1 MVADDSLAGMS
12 GAAATAQPRRG
23 VRTEWGLPWFAVAAV
38 TLALSGTVVAVEGG
52 LRVPDSVETQMSVHA
67 SMLAALL
74 LAHSAVLYLT
84 HAFVGSR
91 ALGRIASALA
101 LAGAAGIV
109 GASLVRFIEVAWL
122 APQGVLSYASHYEA
136 LTWFVALAAFAYLF
150 IEDIYRT
157 RVAGSFVMPAIAAA
171 IGMSAWLMSTAPT
184 TDATFTALMERY
196 VSGAW
201 RLALLVGTGS
211 LAIIGIVGTIRL
223 LVSVRTQPYGAPR
236 AGVKAGGL
244 LFFAFVV
251 GVCALTLALVFDGA
265 RQLIPRW
272 SAPSFEREAGLLAQW
287 LILVSMFAAWR
298 LGRLSGALIAGGSL
312 LALALTFAGLVGEL
326 PGAAGLLESR

>member
-12 GAAATAQPRRG
+12 GAAAAARPRRG
-23 VRTEWGLPWFAVAAV
+23 VRTEWELPWFAVAAV

-52 LRVPDSVETQMSVHA
+52 LRVPDSVETQLSVHA

-91 ALGRIASALA
+91 LLGRVASGLA

-150 IEDIYRT
+150 IEDICRT
-157 RVAGSFVMPAIAAA
+157 RVAGGFVMPAIAGA
-171 IGMSAWLMSTAPT
+171 IGVSAWLMSTAPT

-201 RLALLVGTGS
+201 RCALLAALGS
-211 LAIIGIVGTIRL
+211 FVIIGAVS
-223 LVSVRTQPYGAPR
+223 LVRWLVPALSRPPAPGR
-236 AGVKAGGL
+236 SPRNAEAL
-244 LFFAFVV
+244 LFPALVV

-312 LALALTFAGLVGEL
+312 LALALTVAGFGTEL
-326 PGAAGLLESR
+326 LGTASMLETR